1 MILENIRRQVKK
13 KPVRQRDLASI
24 VGISLGMTNVIIKK
38 LAQKGWVKIR
48 KINNRNISYAVTPA
62 GIEEIAHRSFTFFKR
77 TVKNV
82 VFYKDVLEEYLR
94 NVRNSGCRG
103 ILLVGESDFDFI
115 IAHLCHKQGIEY
127 AQSKTDDPREGYFSL
142 YCEDAKPRRSQSD
155 TPLGTQTAYLQEIL
169 VNR

>member
-1 MILENIRRQVKK
+1 MILENIRHQAK

-48 KINNRNISYAVTPA
+48 KINNRNITYAITPT
-62 GIEEIAHRSFTFFKR
+62 GIDEIARRSFTFLKK

-94 NVRNSGCRG
+94 NMRNSGFRG

-115 IAHLCHKQGIEY
+115 IAHLCHKQGLEF
-127 AQSKTDDPREGYFSL
+127 AQSRTGDPLEGYLSL
-142 YCEDAKPRRSQSD
+142 YCEDAKPRRSRND
-155 TPLGTQTAYLQEIL
+155 TPLGNRTAYLKEIL